1 MDSATGFSEILSSL
15 MQNPEIT
22 KLVSSLAADS
32 KKSEAEPAA
41 DVAPDSSPA
50 LSISPEMMGQI
61 MNMASALSSGAK
73 GREKESSAAPVS
85 HSLSVSRDAQRSALL
100 RALKPFLSERR
111 RSLIDG
117 LLQLEGLW
125 GVLGAFRG

>member
-32 KKSEAEPAA
+32 KKSGAEPAA

-61 MNMASALSSGAK
+61 MTTNI
-73 GREKESSAAPVS
+73 
-85 HSLSVSRDAQRSALL
+85 LL
-100 RALKPFLSERR
+100 FS
-111 RSLIDG
+111 
-117 LLQLEGLW
+117 
-125 GVLGAFRG
+125 